1 MIFLRPKRL
10 EKKTSDARE
19 PSLYRSIC
27 TSIISTLL
35 SLVMLVGTTF
45 AWFTDNLTTGVFTIT
60 AGSLAAQASYCTELP
75 DGGSSSVDPMWLR
88 LNPGNTSMFG
98 GMTFTPGTSQTA
110 YLKLE
115 NKNDNSN
122 NVAAV
127 KYMFSFEDVAAS
139 PVALTVEEGVTTQ
152 SLSDALTFT
161 CKTASTINELT
172 NVTTAETRTLS
183 AFTSTEEE
191 QTGPFVI
198 TVEKNATK
206 YVALTIGMNTDG
218 SASITPSSIQL
229 RLKIIV
235 TNAGEGSEENI
246 ISQLN
251 ELMTPSEPVSVPVV
265 TEIENEETSTTEPP
279 TMGTPT
285 MGTPTAGMPATGTS
299 TMGTPATEPPTTGTP
314 ATETPTTGTPAT
326 ETPTT
331 GTPTTGTPTTE
342 PPTTGTPTTETSTTE
357 PPATGTPTTGT
368 STTGTSTTGMPTM
381 EMLTEET
388 PET

>member
-1 MIFLRPKRL
+1 MIFLRSKRL

-161 CKTASTINELT
+161 CKTASTISELT

-183 AFTSTEEE
+183 AFTLTEEE

-251 ELMTPSEPVSVPVV
+251 ELMMPSEPVSVPVV
-265 TEIENEETSTTEPP
+265 TEIENEETST
-279 TMGTPT
+279 
-285 MGTPTAGMPATGTS
+285 
-299 TMGTPATEPPTTGTP
+299 MGTPATE
-314 ATETPTTGTPAT
+314 TPAT

-342 PPTTGTPTTETSTTE
+342 TPTTGTPTTGTPTTGTPTTEPPTTGTPTTGTPTTETSTTE

-368 STTGTSTTGMPTM
+368 STTGTSTTGTSTTGMPTM
-381 EMLTEET
+381 EMPTEKT
-388 PET
+388 PEA

>member
-1 MIFLRPKRL
+1 MFFLKSKRL

-75 DGGSSSVDPMWLR
+75 DGGSSGVDPMWLR

-161 CKTASTINELT
+161 CKTASTIRELT

-229 RLKIIV
+229 QLRIDI
-235 TNAGEGSEENI
+235 TSGGGPANAALTTVRKTMRRPADRDEYSIANDSG
-246 ISQLN
+246 
-251 ELMTPSEPVSVPVV
+251 VV
-265 TEIENEETSTTEPP
+265 TIMQTKPPVTEEAESNDTNV
-279 TMGTPT
+279 
-285 MGTPTAGMPATGTS
+285 TGS
-299 TMGTPATEPPTTGTP
+299 DEVVANPNI
-314 ATETPTTGTPAT
+314 
-326 ETPTT
+326 
-331 GTPTTGTPTTE
+331 
-342 PPTTGTPTTETSTTE
+342 TETS
-357 PPATGTPTTGT
+357 
-368 STTGTSTTGMPTM
+368 
-381 EMLTEET
+381 ET
-388 PET
+388 